1 MFERTFVENGAVSRR
16 PFTMAVS
23 LLIQCLFVGLGAV
36 IPLLYTSALP
46 LRGWVSQSL
55 AEPPPALGG
64 LPREPQSARQP
75 KGRAPRRFETESLPR
90 STTIPEKAA
99 LITEESDLLPAADVS
114 QNNLG
119 AGVPGGVLGSAGL
132 GGNGFAELLA
142 RPPAPRT
149 RSGAKWKSPASRW
162 KSEAKCRP
170 RNYFVASRPFIPR
183 LHGRLASAAWSV
195 SGPSSARTD
204 LSAGWRCS
212 AVIHCWWEARWK
224 RSSAGFTG
232 LRC

>member
-23 LLIQCLFVGLGAV
+23 LLSQCLLVCLGAL
-36 IPLLYTSALP
+36 IPLLYTNALP
-46 LRGWVSQSL
+46 LRGWVSQS
-55 AEPPPALGG
+55 LGG

-142 RPPAPRT
+142 RPPAPQDAE
-149 RSGAKWKSPASRW
+149 RS
-162 KSEAKCRP
+162 E
-170 RNYFVASRPFIPR
+170 VE
-183 LHGRLASAAWSV
+183 V
-195 SGPSSARTD
+195 SGEPMEIGGEVQAAKLLRRVTPVYPSLARQARVGGLVRLRAIISED
-204 LSAGWRCS
+204 GSVRRLEVLSGHPLLVGS
-212 AVIHCWWEARWK
+212 AVEAGQALGSTSR
-224 RSSAGFTG
+224 
-232 LRC
+232 RC